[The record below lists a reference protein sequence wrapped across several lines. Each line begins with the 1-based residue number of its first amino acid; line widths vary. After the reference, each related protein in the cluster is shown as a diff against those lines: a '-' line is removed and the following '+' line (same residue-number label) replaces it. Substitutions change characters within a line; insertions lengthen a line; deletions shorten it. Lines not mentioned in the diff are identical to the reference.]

1 MEERKRRPPFAVH
14 LREEH
19 QKLQTRPSSL
29 VPEHGPIL
37 GKADQR
43 REGGRG
49 KRFEE
54 RKEHRE
60 NEIRRED
67 EKEILVFLPLSSHP
81 LPLIHLVVVVVS
93 EANSSTMLFL
103 STLQRSFARE
113 AELACVSRLAMLAL
127 THNPLQFLQPVMGV
141 SFYKSSITASR
152 FNSLHSA
159 GFFVFYLEHQVKI
172 KGFSFP

>member
-81 LPLIHLVVVVVS
+81 LPLIHLV
-93 EANSSTMLFL
+93 A
-103 STLQRSFARE
+103 AP
-113 AELACVSRLAMLAL
+113 LAL
-127 THNPLQFLQPVMGV
+127 AGV
-141 SFYKSSITASR
+141 DLLWFGQD
-152 FNSLHSA
+152 SL
-159 GFFVFYLEHQVKI
+159 LEI
-172 KGFSFP
+172 Y